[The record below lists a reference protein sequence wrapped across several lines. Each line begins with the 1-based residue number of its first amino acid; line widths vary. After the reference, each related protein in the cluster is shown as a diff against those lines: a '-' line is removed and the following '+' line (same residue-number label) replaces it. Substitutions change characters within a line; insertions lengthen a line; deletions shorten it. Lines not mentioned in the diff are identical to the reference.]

1 MNTDLS
7 VLRQSAP
14 LVHCMTNY
22 VAMPFTAN
30 ALLALGASPVMAH
43 ALEEVASMAQLS
55 QSLLLNIGTVDA
67 AWLESMLMA
76 GQTMAQYHRPI
87 VLDPAGAGATDYR
100 TQAAWQIIRTCHPTI
115 IRGNASE
122 IMALNHTCVTTHG
135 VDSLIDSAQALSAAQ
150 VLAAQTHSVVVVSG
164 AVDYITDGT
173 QVQSVKGGSVLQ
185 TRVTAMGC
193 VASAIVAAM
202 AAVNPNPMEAAFHA
216 MTIMARAGER
226 AAALCQGPG
235 SMMPAFVDQL
245 YQLTDNIFQG

>member
-1 MNTDLS
+1 MNTDIA

-14 LVHCMTNY
+14 LVHCITNY

-43 ALEEVASMAQLS
+43 APEEVAPMAQLS
-55 QSLLLNIGTVDA
+55 QSLLLNIGTLDEF
-67 AWLESMLMA
+67 WLQSMLAA
-76 GQTMAQYHRPI
+76 GQTMAQCQRPI
-87 VLDPAGAGATDYR
+87 VLDPVGVGATDYR
-100 TQAAWQIIRTCHPTI
+100 TQAAWQIIHTCHPTI

-122 IMALNHTCVTTHG
+122 IMALTHASNTTRG
-135 VDSLIDSAQALSAAQ
+135 VDSLIDSSQAVPAAQA
-150 VLAAQTHSVVVVSG
+150 LAAQTHSVVVVSG

-173 QVQSVKGGSVLQ
+173 QVESVTGGSVLQ

-202 AAVNPNPMEAAFHA
+202 AAVNPNPMEAAVHA

-235 SMMPAFVDQL
+235 TMVPAFVDQL
-245 YQLTDNIFQG
+245 YQLTDDIFQG